1 MKQKCYV
8 EPREGAVLAAARF
21 AAAAAHSAA
30 DPLVSISPTNHR
42 ETEATLMVIL
52 CHDVAVNCARLN
64 EVFDL
69 KQKAFSHARAVFSH
83 LASSLA

>member
-1 MKQKCYV
+1 MLSREK
-8 EPREGAVLAAARF
+8 EPFGRGVFCSCGAA
-21 AAAAAHSAA
+21 AA

>member
-1 MKQKCYV
+1 MLV
-8 EPREGAVLAAARF
+8 FASEEVVAGARLVSQCAR
-21 AAAAAHSAA
+21 

-69 KQKAFSHARAVFSH
+69 KQKAFSHARAVVSR
-83 LASSLA
+83 

>member
-1 MKQKCYV
+1 MFSREK
-8 EPREGAVLAAARF
+8 EPFGNPRRQ
-21 AAAAAHSAA
+21 AA